1 MRVLLDTQVWLWM
14 LGAPERLSRKARAL
28 VVSQE
33 NELLLSAASAWEI
46 AIKQAVGKLQL
57 PESPEE
63 YIPPLMIQ
71 TAITPL
77 AVNHRHA
84 LRVAS
89 LPAHHRDPFDRI
101 LIAQAQIEEL
111 PILTADRAFRR
122 YDIEVLPA

>member
-14 LGAPERLSRKARAL
+14 LAAPERLSRKARAL

-46 AIKQAVGKLQL
+46 AIKHAVGKLQL
-57 PESPEE
+57 PEAPEE

>member
-46 AIKQAVGKLQL
+46 AIKQAVGKLQM
-57 PESPEE
+57 PEAPEE

-89 LPAHHRDPFDRI
+89 LPAHHRDPFDRM

-111 PILTADRAFRR
+111 PILTADRTFRR
-122 YDIEVLPA
+122 YDVDVLLA

>member
-46 AIKQAVGKLQL
+46 AIKHAVGKLQL